1 MLNDLFEFSL
11 KDEAWSYTYAAGCS
25 GASSSTLKRP
35 KVGQVR
41 QMRGRF
47 NIAKLPRPQSWTASF
62 LALTAAGAAG
72 AAGFSKAFSTRKD
85 ADSPKLIQTNLIPD
99 IP

>member
-1 MLNDLFEFSL
+1 MLNDLFELSL
-11 KDEAWSYTYAAGCS
+11 KDEAWSYTYTAGCS

-72 AAGFSKAFSTRKD
+72 FSKTFPPTKV
-85 ADSPKLIQTNLIPD
+85 ADSPKLIQINSIPD